1 MAMAAGVACDY
12 CREDQLE
19 MECCR
24 GGLLPRSTGLLPDD
38 GAEEEVDRISAMPD
52 DLLLQILAGLGCARA
67 AAHTGLLAR
76 RWRGLWARLPRLTFH
91 CVVPGLLGA
100 ALAMVAGDPTPP
112 SLIDIHFSDHHMIE
126 PARITSLLAAAAA
139 LAPEEFVF
147 HIGGGIPPGP
157 VMLPCF
163 DRTTSIKLDLTYAH
177 FTLPS
182 AGGFPALESLHLEN
196 CHMDINDMLR
206 RCPRLRKLRVLDW
219 NSESVV
225 VALTALEELA
235 VRATVQIRR
244 INIVA
249 PALKKLYLD
258 AHCGIHKEFSLSF
271 SAPAVEDFIWKS
283 ESRAKRDATTFEQE
297 VHRFQV
303 TDFSIL
309 ELDLKQGGH
318 VYGTIVLHLLGLCT
332 SIQRLKVTLDDY
344 EKRERCSE
352 DCRCDQT
359 NNWRS
364 QNISLT
370 DLKEVEIQRFRGED
384 HEVDLLKVLL
394 RCATVLERVTLR
406 FSKKFSPSDSGRL
419 EIDSILKAYPFV
431 TCNIYQ

>member
-1 MAMAAGVACDY
+1 MAAGVACDY

-147 HIGGGIPPGP
+147 HS
-157 VMLPCF
+157 
-163 DRTTSIKLDLTYAH
+163 TTSIKLDLTYAH

-206 RCPRLRKLRVLDW
+206 RCPRLRKLR
-219 NSESVV
+219 
-225 VALTALEELA
+225 ELA

-283 ESRAKRDATTFEQE
+283 ESRAKRYFGVTWHLWNLTFSKCLQPLGHTQLTDNSQSMYMQPQHSPRVGVLSLSLETSVYSGDATTFEQE

-318 VYGTIVLHLLGLCT
+318 VLWHNRPASTWPLYLHT
-332 SIQRLKVTLDDY
+332 
-344 EKRERCSE
+344 
-352 DCRCDQT
+352 
-359 NNWRS
+359 
-364 QNISLT
+364 
-370 DLKEVEIQRFRGED
+370 
-384 HEVDLLKVLL
+384 
-394 RCATVLERVTLR
+394 
-406 FSKKFSPSDSGRL
+406 
-419 EIDSILKAYPFV
+419 KA
-431 TCNIYQ
+431 

>member
-147 HIGGGIPPGP
+147 HRRG
-157 VMLPCF
+157 
-163 DRTTSIKLDLTYAH
+163 DTTW
-177 FTLPS
+177 PR
-182 AGGFPALESLHLEN
+182 GFPALESLHLEN

>member
-271 SAPAVEDFIWKS
+271 SAPAVEDFIWKFIQEMQPPLS
-283 ESRAKRDATTFEQE
+283 KRYTDFKLPTFLFWSWISSKEGMFMAQSSCIYLAFVPPYKGLRRGRDALKIAAVIRPTTGE
-297 VHRFQV
+297 VR
-303 TDFSIL
+303 
-309 ELDLKQGGH
+309 
-318 VYGTIVLHLLGLCT
+318 
-332 SIQRLKVTLDDY
+332 
-344 EKRERCSE
+344 
-352 DCRCDQT
+352 
-359 NNWRS
+359 
-364 QNISLT
+364 IS
-370 DLKEVEIQRFRGED
+370 
-384 HEVDLLKVLL
+384 
-394 RCATVLERVTLR
+394 
-406 FSKKFSPSDSGRL
+406 P
-419 EIDSILKAYPFV
+419 
-431 TCNIYQ
+431 